1 MAICFGHHWW
11 PSRELSG
18 WRAAVDMEV
27 DSGASRVKLQ
37 TSGENPSSSNTD
49 QTRREE
55 RQLLAKGFFKKRR
68 QVTSTSLVEG
78 DCSKKEGG
86 NMRGR
91 RGWTVPLREE
101 EETGREP
108 GRSRAAR
115 LPGWQRR
122 KMGKKRA
129 GEGVSGWQRDT
140 EPKPGGCGQNG
151 VSELTIS
158 KEKKARP
165 GVALAVGNNSTGSKG
180 HPACTQPRPT
190 RTKAIPP
197 SGYALLPH
205 LTSYLLPAYMLNHFS
220 HD

>member
-1 MAICFGHHWW
+1 MEGSSGHGGRFWGI
-11 PSRELSG
+11 SG
-18 WRAAVDMEV
+18 EPADKWGEPLVIKHRSDKERRKAAV
-27 DSGASRVKLQ
+27 S
-37 TSGENPSSSNTD
+37 
-49 QTRREE
+49 
-55 RQLLAKGFFKKRR
+55 KGVFQEKRR
-68 QVTSTSLVEG
+68 QVTSASFVEG
-78 DCSKKEGG
+78 DCSEKEGG

-108 GRSRAAR
+108 GRSRTAR

-122 KMGKKRA
+122 KMGRKGA
-129 GEGVSGWQRDT
+129 GEGVSGWQRNT
-140 EPKPGGCGQNG
+140 EAKPGGCGQNG

-158 KEKKARP
+158 KEQKARP
-165 GVALAVGNNSTGSKG
+165 GVAFAVGNSSPGSKG
-180 HPACTQPRPT
+180 HPVCTQPRPT

-205 LTSYLLPAYMLNHFS
+205 LTSYLLPAYVLNHFS